1 MPNVFTV
8 YFIPCSP
15 APANGYRLTWR
26 VAGSSD
32 PYTDEG
38 FFTESPIVI
47 VDPVN
52 PEGTCVEGFLQSDC
66 SESGESGSL
75 VGNAIP
81 WATDCEEESGAED
94 PYVYYLADEYSCSDG
109 CSDPVREDI
118 LVRIL
123 SSELPIAFGKWYQ
136 DSPYSGL
143 VYQLFGDQQPAAS
156 SVLLSGIKTTLCPGC
171 P

>member
-1 MPNVFTV
+1 MNTITIN
-8 YFIPCSP
+8 FISCTP

-52 PEGTCVEGFLQSDC
+52 PEGTCVEGFIQSDC

-81 WATDCEEESGAED
+81 WQTECPEESGAED

-118 LVRIL
+118 LV
-123 SSELPIAFGKWYQ
+123 
-136 DSPYSGL
+136 
-143 VYQLFGDQQPAAS
+143 
-156 SVLLSGIKTTLCPGC
+156 
-171 P
+171 